1 MGDLI
6 ILAERIA
13 DRSRPSRG
21 PAAFFFSLGC
31 PISYLAAER
40 VERTFGQI
48 EWVPVPGRLTVG
60 RSESDRQAWE
70 HELLALAEREA
81 GGLRLPLV
89 APDRLPLEAREAS
102 RAALFAAEQGVGSA
116 FGLAASRLVFCGGY
130 DVDDPEV
137 IVEAAAAAGLSIAAT
152 VEAACDARYD
162 ETLEMTVK
170 GLCQRGV
177 SSTPAIRIGTHW
189 FEGLDAVPGGSSFAA
204 ARASFGR
211 PVDLSDLG

>member
-1 MGDLI
+1 MGELI
-6 ILAERIA
+6 ILSERMA

-48 EWVPVPGRLTVG
+48 EWVPVPGRLVVG
-60 RSESDRQAWE
+60 RTECDRRAWE
-70 HELLALAEREA
+70 DELLAIAEREA

-102 RAALFAAEQGVGSA
+102 RAALFAAEQGAGSA
-116 FGLAASRLVFCGGY
+116 FGLAACRLVFCGGY

-137 IVEAAAAAGLSIAAT
+137 IVEAAAAAGLPVSAT

-162 ETLEMTVK
+162 ETLEMTVR
-170 GLCQRGV
+170 GLRQRGV
-177 SSTPAIRIGTHW
+177 SSTPAIRIGSRW

-204 ARASFGR
+204 AHGLFAGANH
-211 PVDLSDLG
+211 LGEFA